1 MNKINVKSNV
11 KFTNLIEEEKVSII
25 SYLYNLKN

>member
-11 KFTNLIEEEKVSII
+11 KFTNLIEEEKVNII